1 MSHRGEKELLDL
13 KSSLEKLTM
22 VAPNTDVSE
31 QEIMDILKALN
42 SIPITVELLRM
53 TKIGQSLQGCL

>member
-1 MSHRGEKELLDL
+1 
-13 KSSLEKLTM
+13 M

-53 TKIGQSLQGCL
+53 TKIGQSLQGSLQLTYWFIFQYIV

>member
-1 MSHRGEKELLDL
+1 MSHRGEKEILDL

-22 VAPNTDVSE
+22 VAPSTDVSE

-53 TKIGQSLQGCL
+53 TKIGQSLQGFL

>member
-1 MSHRGEKELLDL
+1 MSHRGEKEILDL

-22 VAPNTDVSE
+22 VAPSTDVSE